1 MRQSQ
6 PKGALGRASAAWV
19 TNFAITAFPYDLGL
33 LPFTRQRT
41 NALVAACPDVPS
53 VRVEVPNVGIAML
66 RSSDPTRPLGG

>member
-19 TNFAITAFPYDLGL
+19 TNFATTAFPYDLGL

-41 NALVAACPDVPS
+41 NALVAACPD
-53 VRVEVPNVGIAML
+53 RTLGL
-66 RSSDPTRPLGG
+66 SD